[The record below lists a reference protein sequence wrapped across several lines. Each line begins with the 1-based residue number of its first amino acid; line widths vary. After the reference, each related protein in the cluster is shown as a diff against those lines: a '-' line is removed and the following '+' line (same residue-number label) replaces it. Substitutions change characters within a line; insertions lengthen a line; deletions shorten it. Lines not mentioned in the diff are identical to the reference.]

1 MGGDVGEHLLEH
13 RPVDARVRLAV
24 LGNGLVHVHGEELL
38 DGGVQL
44 RLQHALVKVLC
55 RVKRARAHDA
65 RRVLR
70 GTLRQM
76 RS

>member
-1 MGGDVGEHLLEH
+1 
-13 RPVDARVRLAV
+13 
-24 LGNGLVHVHGEELL
+24 VHVHGEELL

-55 RVKRARAHDA
+55 RVKHARAHDA
-65 RRVLR
+65 SRVLR